1 MLGEKKKNPHMQVKK
16 EIMTKKKK
24 SENFK
29 TFLQHFILTKQYFI
43 SSLESNPVSHPE
55 AIFSLLDSVR
65 AEVLSLYDHYSKC
78 HIQIQ
83 YVPKVT

>member
-1 MLGEKKKNPHMQVKK
+1 MLGEKKNPHMQVKKK

-55 AIFSLLDSVR
+55 AIFSLLDSVT
-65 AEVLSLYDHYSKC
+65 AEMLF
-78 HIQIQ
+78 II
-83 YVPKVT
+83 

>member
-1 MLGEKKKNPHMQVKK
+1 MQVKKK

-55 AIFSLLDSVR
+55 AIFSLLDSVT
-65 AEVLSLYDHYSKC
+65 AEMLF
-78 HIQIQ
+78 II
-83 YVPKVT
+83 